1 MRIKHLARP
10 LSRLFGAPAGD
21 SPAAPDAAAAPDPM
35 PPERLLAAAL
45 DGGEETV
52 RVAAIGHLEDI
63 DTLRV
68 LAGLSPATASPVPA
82 TLAHAAQERLAQLL
96 DAGSLEFETLRA
108 PPVSLSALLAVAG
121 YSSDPERLPRALASI
136 DEAERRTLILE
147 GPSSRI
153 RQLAAQS
160 VTDPLELRH
169 LLKQLHGKDKN
180 VYKIIRE
187 KCDAFNEA
195 EQAIEKARGEAIR
208 ACESLERHAHR
219 IYETIYEPTFRHF
232 LARWQE
238 LEPHAAAQLRERAAI
253 AITRCQEIIAEHQAR
268 IAQQAAEVDARAA
281 LEAERS
287 ERVRL
292 AALESARALEEA
304 ERSAAETAARR
315 EAEEAA
321 RAAAAAAEAAVLREV
336 NALIGKAQA
345 ALHEGA
351 TGRASGL
358 RRALEEKLPAL
369 PSVPLPVS
377 RQLQKLD
384 TSLEELKAWK
394 EHAAAPKRAELIQDM
409 QALIGSALEPQAL
422 ADRIRQLQDDWKIVS
437 KGVLSD
443 SEADWQRFHQ
453 AAEQAYQPC
462 REHFEAQAKLRQA
475 NAEKRKAIL
484 ERLRAFEAA
493 QSGDHAEWRAFITV
507 LREAPQEWRRHFPVE
522 RAAAREL
529 QKEFDAAIGRLQ
541 GRLDAWHASNAEAK
555 RSLIQRAAG
564 LVDLAD
570 GHEATEA
577 VKRLQTQ
584 WKELGAGPPRQD
596 RGLWDEFHGHCDA
609 VFQKRHQAHADH
621 TASLQSSKARAL
633 ALCEEA
639 ERLAGKSGIDLL
651 EGPTKIAE
659 WRAAF
664 EAIGELPRTDERALR
679 GRFERAIE
687 RVKAA
692 ISAQK
697 VRDKE
702 RSLEDLLEAAQ
713 RIHAYGRAL
722 AQAAPLAECEA
733 LKQSA
738 ETFVAAIPHWPKG
751 RTEALAEAWSTATTA
766 SSIDAAREA
775 ALRMVCIRSE
785 ILSELPT
792 PAEDQEARRN
802 YQMRRLVERMGQ
814 GRDGA
819 DDSVESLALEWTR
832 GNADSVEVYQ
842 SLFER
847 FKSSL
852 PFSRRAAVSGR

>member
-10 LSRLFGAPAGD
+10 LSRLFGAPPGD
-21 SPAAPDAAAAPDPM
+21 SPAAPDAVAALDPI
-35 PPERLLAAAL
+35 PPERFLAAAL
-45 DGGEETV
+45 DGGDETV
-52 RVAAIGHLEDI
+52 RVAAIGKLEDI
-63 DTLRV
+63 ETLRT
-68 LAGLSPATASPVPA
+68 LAGLSPATANPVPA
-82 TLAHAAQERLAQLL
+82 TLAHAAQERLAQLI

-136 DEAERRTLILE
+136 DEAERRALVLE

-160 VTDPLELRH
+160 VSDPLELRQ

-187 KCDAFNEA
+187 KCDAFNAA
-195 EQAIEKARGEAIR
+195 EQALEKARGEAIR

-232 LARWQE
+232 LTRWQE
-238 LEPHAAAQLRERAAI
+238 LEPHAATEVRERAAI
-253 AITRCQEIIAEHQAR
+253 AITRCKEIITEHQER
-268 IAQQAAEVDARAA
+268 IAQEAAEVAARAA

-287 ERVRL
+287 EMARL

-304 ERSAAETAARR
+304 ERLTAETAARR

-345 ALHEGA
+345 ALREGA

-369 PSVPLPVS
+369 ASVPLPVS
-377 RQLQKLD
+377 RQVQKLD

-394 EHAAAPKRAELIQDM
+394 EHAAAPKRAELIQEM
-409 QALIGSALEPQAL
+409 QALIGSALDPQAL

-443 SEADWQRFHQ
+443 SDADWQRFHQ
-453 AAEQAYQPC
+453 TAERAYQPC
-462 REHFEAQAKLRQA
+462 REYFEAQAKLRQA
-475 NAEKRKAIL
+475 NAEQRKAIL
-484 ERLRAFEAA
+484 ERLRVFEAA
-493 QSGDHAEWRAFITV
+493 QSRDDADWRAFVTV

-522 RAAAREL
+522 RAAARQL
-529 QKEFDAAIGRLQ
+529 QKEFDAVISRLQ

-570 GHEATEA
+570 GREATDA

-584 WKELGAGPPRQD
+584 WKELGAGPPEQD
-596 RGLWDEFHGHCDA
+596 RGLWEEFHGHCDA

-621 TASLQSSKARAL
+621 TASLQSNKARAT

-639 ERLAGKSGIDLL
+639 ERLAGKSGTDLL
-651 EGPTKIAE
+651 EGPAKMAE
-659 WRAAF
+659 WRGSF
-664 EAIGELPRTDERALR
+664 ETIGELPRTDERALR
-679 GRFERAIE
+679 IRFERAIE

-697 VRDKE
+697 ARDKE
-702 RSLEDLLEAAQ
+702 RSLEDLLEAVR

-722 AQAAPLAECEA
+722 SQAAPVAEREA

-738 ETFVAAIPHWPKG
+738 DTFIAAISHWPKG
-751 RTEALAEAWSTATTA
+751 RAEALADAWSTAAAAT
-766 SSIDAAREA
+766 SIDAAQEK

-785 ILSELPT
+785 ILADLRT
-792 PAEDQEARRN
+792 PAEDQELRRN
-802 YQMRRLVERMGQ
+802 YQMQRLVERMGR

-832 GNADSVEVYQ
+832 GNAASVEVYQ
-842 SLFER
+842 SLFDR
-847 FKSSL
+847 FRSSL
-852 PFSRRAAVSGR
+852 PFSRHADVSER